1 MVVVQGDTQSS
12 NHIASEI
19 SFFSSFHSIHKFLRD
34 SYWWCYDTFK
44 QQKQQKKETESKNKQ
59 LNVHSTQ
66 KLSSFFINLCKCVLC
81 VLCFYVW
88 SIRYKDAKSI
98 IKLANKLNKLFL
110 GIRCKSILIFETS
123 TNRIFIVFDN
133 KFIVIM

>member
-1 MVVVQGDTQSS
+1 MLCKVTRKVAITSQAKYRFFPLFIQSINFWEIRIDDVTTRLS
-12 NHIASEI
+12 N
-19 SFFSSFHSIHKFLRD
+19 KNN
-34 SYWWCYDTFK
+34 K
-44 QQKQQKKETESKNKQ
+44 KKETESKNKQ

-88 SIRYKDAKSI
+88 SIRYKDAKFI